1 MLQSCAHGKHQDILT
16 WCAVNVLVRVTS
28 YGGAC
33 AADVWLFSCVQMEEI
48 SNDSCVQLIA
58 FRWLDPLPT
67 LRYQLQT
74 HLTHLQATFECDGT
88 CRRFCC
94 IHVDSLCLC
103 PLRRHEETS
112 TGSPDLCPRTHLVG
126 RRLHLE
132 KTWNVLERVI
142 CLPPFNI
149 DTKHA
154 SVVIQMSS
162 RWCRPV
168 PANLQC

>member
-1 MLQSCAHGKHQDILT
+1 MCKHGKHQDILT

-74 HLTHLQATFECDGT
+74 HLTHPQATFECDGT
-88 CRRFCC
+88 CRRLIGVVDRHKRATDPFCC

-112 TGSPDLCPRTHLVG
+112 TGSPDLCPSTHLVG

-132 KTWNVLERVI
+132 KKPGTFSRV
-142 CLPPFNI
+142 
-149 DTKHA
+149 
-154 SVVIQMSS
+154 
-162 RWCRPV
+162 
-168 PANLQC
+168 

>member
-1 MLQSCAHGKHQDILT
+1 MVERAQRTCGS
-16 WCAVNVLVRVTS
+16 
-28 YGGAC
+28 
-33 AADVWLFSCVQMEEI
+33 FSSVQIERR
-48 SNDSCVQLIA
+48 SDDSCVQLVA

-67 LRYQLQT
+67 HKCQHQT
-74 HLTHLQATFECDGT
+74 HLAHLQANFRCDGT

-132 KTWNVLERVI
+132 KTWNVLARVI
-142 CLPPFNI
+142 LLPPFDI
-149 DTKHA
+149 LQLVTKVA
-154 SVVIQMSS
+154 SATVVIQISS
-162 RWCRPV
+162 RWCRSV
-168 PANLQC
+168 PANLQS